1 MHLHHKHLTQNTV
14 AFLIILGSPFVFT
27 TKVMSL
33 EKQVEFNEPPL
44 VLKNPIES
52 DNRKYEIKLSGII
65 QEAQDNSHKLSIN
78 SDVIDREKIDSEI
91 ISENN
96 LDFIDIQSG
105 HENEIL
111 SVNSSGK
118 IATASP
124 SNLQEKIEPKTQ
136 DDFNQSNNRINLPD
150 SGLSLSSSGLAIK
163 NNFILTK
170 NTELSNED
178 TNTYIYSGSQN
189 INSNIFSSKPNQ
201 DKKES
206 IVESGVDSIL
216 KEGDR
221 YLSEGDYEKSRL
233 IFNKALGKSQETSNF
248 LGIAKSYSGQAT
260 VELSSRKYD
269 KAQDSIMRGLVALQK
284 IVKKHPDVEADLLL
298 LQGYVYLGEEKRPAL
313 EGLIKQVQPIIYE
326 LTESEKRSALLL
338 TLADLQYA
346 VGRKE
351 SGNQSAQQAVN
362 FLQKTPDPSK
372 AIFVLSKLALSQ
384 FNSEKSNE
392 TLKTLDYI
400 SELVEKIK
408 DNPNKPSFLQSIGG
422 LYLKLAEIEDLKVTK
437 LQEKSKTAIALFGK
451 AKQLFQKSEQIST
464 PQDRKTEAYA
474 KNLLTFG
481 RAYLGLRENEEA
493 IEKAKQSIEIIKELE
508 KNAGIPE
515 PKQKKRSIECWA
527 FGWIVSSICDNNEEE
542 DNTESAILNQSHITF
557 KRMRRDARD
566 IMAAA
571 QLDQGRY
578 SESDINLREALKITR
593 EIDERLKD
601 YSKTIRMING
611 IAGIIAMLP
620 LGPISDFGS
629 YINMNTGSLDQLI
642 MLPQGGFSILDRINL
657 ELINK
662 SKKYN
667 LSDLEKSRKKHVQ
680 IMMPVEKLKLHSKLV
695 QAIWQLEDFVMQVKH
710 LKMLQIYL
718 IRFIDFNSLSKMEKK
733 SGLLGKQKPG

>member
-1 MHLHHKHLTQNTV
+1 MHLHHNYLTQNTV
-14 AFLIILGSPFVFT
+14 ALLIILGFPFTFT
-27 TKVMSL
+27 TRAMSL
-33 EKQVEFNEPPL
+33 ENQVEFNESSL
-44 VLKNPIES
+44 AIENSIES
-52 DNRKYEIKLSGII
+52 NNFKSENKLSEII
-65 QEAQDNSHKLSIN
+65 QEVQENSHKSSIN
-78 SDVIDREKIDSEI
+78 LDAIDREKIDSEVI
-91 ISENN
+91 LKNN
-96 LDFIDIQSG
+96 LNFLDVQSE

-118 IATASP
+118 I
-124 SNLQEKIEPKTQ
+124 SNISSSSLQGEIKSKTQ
-136 DDFNQSNNRINLPD
+136 DDFNQNNNRINLPD
-150 SGLSLSSSGLAIK
+150 SSLSLSSSALPIK
-163 NNFILTK
+163 NDLILTR
-170 NTELSNED
+170 NTEFLNEG

-201 DKKES
+201 NKKEL
-206 IVESGVDSIL
+206 IVESNVDSIL

-260 VELSSRKYD
+260 VELSSKKYD
-269 KAQDSIMRGLVALQK
+269 KAQDYVMQGLVALQK
-284 IVKKHPDVEADLLL
+284 IDKKHPDVEADLLL
-298 LQGYVYLGEEKRPAL
+298 IQGYVYLGEEKRPAL

-326 LTESEKRSALLL
+326 LTESERRSALLL

-422 LYLKLAEIEDLKVTK
+422 LYLKLAETEDLKVTK

-464 PQDRKTEAYA
+464 SQDRKTEAYA

-527 FGWIVSSICDNNEEE
+527 FGRV
-542 DNTESAILNQSHITF
+542 
-557 KRMRRDARD
+557 
-566 IMAAA
+566 
-571 QLDQGRY
+571 
-578 SESDINLREALKITR
+578 
-593 EIDERLKD
+593 
-601 YSKTIRMING
+601 
-611 IAGIIAMLP
+611 IA
-620 LGPISDFGS
+620 S
-629 YINMNTGSLDQLI
+629 
-642 MLPQGGFSILDRINL
+642 
-657 ELINK
+657 
-662 SKKYN
+662 
-667 LSDLEKSRKKHVQ
+667 
-680 IMMPVEKLKLHSKLV
+680 
-695 QAIWQLEDFVMQVKH
+695 
-710 LKMLQIYL
+710 
-718 IRFIDFNSLSKMEKK
+718 
-733 SGLLGKQKPG
+733 